1 MIASTLTF
9 EPMVNRDNELQRTAV
24 RVALRGSRFERLRF
38 GAKTLVSLMRDTQ
51 QTEYVLALTLL
62 VNAPSFPRVWM
73 QVASTDE
80 GRALLRERPSLDS
93 RAVDR
98 AALRALPSGTLGRE
112 YARFLDD
119 NGLDGDFFQAPP
131 DVPDEVAFLS
141 KRLRQSH
148 DVWHAVTG
156 YTPSV
161 RDEIALQAFTY
172 GQLGAP
178 HAILIVLGGLAAF
191 GWRDVRLFAHAWRGY
206 RNGKR
211 AAFLG
216 ALRWESRWERPL
228 EALRAELGVAA
239 P

>member
-1 MIASTLTF
+1 MTASTLTF
-9 EPMVNRDNELQRTAV
+9 EPIVTRDNELQRAAV

-38 GAKTLVSLMRDTQ
+38 GAKTLVALMRDTE

-80 GRALLRERPSLDS
+80 GRALLRERPGLDS
-93 RAVDR
+93 RAVER

-119 NGLDGDFFQAPP
+119 NGLNGDFFQAPP

-156 YTPSV
+156 YTTSV

-228 EALRAELGVAA
+228 EELRAELGVAA

>member
-1 MIASTLTF
+1 MTALALPYDPPS
-9 EPMVNRDNELQRTAV
+9 PRDNALQRTAV
-24 RVALRGSRFERLRF
+24 RVAMSGSRLERLAF
-38 GAKTLVSLMRDTQ
+38 GVKTLVHLMRHTEE
-51 QTEYVLALTLL
+51 TEYVLALTLL

-73 QVASTDE
+73 QVASSEE

-93 RAVDR
+93 SEVDR
-98 AALRALPSGTLGRE
+98 DALRALPEGTLGRA
-112 YARFLDD
+112 YVRFLDE
-119 NGLDGDFFQAPP
+119 NQLDGDFFQAPP

-141 KRLRQSH
+141 KRLRQAH

-161 RDEIALQAFTY
+161 RDELALQAFTY
-172 GQLGAP
+172 GQLRAP
-178 HAILIVLGGLAAF
+178 HAILIVIGGLVAF
-191 GWRDVRLFAHAWRGY
+191 GWRDPKLVAHVWRGFQ
-206 RNGKR
+206 NGKR

-228 EALRAELGVAA
+228 EELRAELRIAA

>member
-1 MIASTLTF
+1 MTTMALALDSNGT
-9 EPMVNRDNELQRTAV
+9 RDNDLQRTAI
-24 RVALRGSRFERLRF
+24 RVAMGGSRFERLRF
-38 GAKTLVSLMRDTQ
+38 GAATLVHLMRHTE
-51 QTEYVLALTLL
+51 QTEYVLVLALL

-93 RAVDR
+93 SAVDR
-98 AALRALPSGTLGRE
+98 DALRALPADTLGRE
-112 YARFLDD
+112 YVRFLDEHA
-119 NGLDGDFFQAPP
+119 LDGDFFQAPP
-131 DVPDEVAFLS
+131 DVPEEVAFLS
-141 KRLRQSH
+141 KRLRQAH
-148 DVWHAVTG
+148 DVWHTVTG

-161 RDEIALQAFTY
+161 RDELALQAFTY
-172 GQLGAP
+172 GQLRAP
-178 HAILIVLGGLAAF
+178 HALLIVIGGLVAF
-191 GWRDVRLFAHAWRGY
+191 GWRDPKLFAHVWRGY

-228 EALRAELGVAA
+228 AELRAELGVAV

>member
-1 MIASTLTF
+1 MTSLAIAA
-9 EPMVNRDNELQRTAV
+9 EPTVTRDNDLQRTAV
-24 RVALRGSRFERLRF
+24 RVAMTGSRLEKLAF
-38 GAKTLVSLMRDTQ
+38 GVKTLVHLMRHTEE
-51 QTEYVLALTLL
+51 TEYVLALTLL

-93 RAVDR
+93 SAVDR
-98 AALRALPSGTLGRE
+98 TALRALPAGTLGRE
-112 YARFLDD
+112 YARFLDE
-119 NGLDGDFFQAPP
+119 NQLDGDFFQAPP

-141 KRLRQSH
+141 KRLRQAH

-161 RDEIALQAFTY
+161 RDELALQAFTY

-191 GWRDVRLFAHAWRGY
+191 GWRDPKLFAHVWRGY
-206 RNGKR
+206 QNGKR
-211 AAFLG
+211 ATFLG

-228 EALRAELGVAA
+228 AELRAELGILAA
-239 P
+239 

>member
-1 MIASTLTF
+1 MTSTTLAF
-9 EPMVNRDNELQRTAV
+9 EPMVARDNELQRAAV
-24 RVALRGSRFERLRF
+24 RVAVRGSRLERLRF
-38 GAKTLVSLMRDTQ
+38 GVRTLMSLLRDTE
-51 QTEYVLALTLL
+51 QTEHVLALALL
-62 VNAPSFPRVWM
+62 VNAPAFPRVWM
-73 QVASTDE
+73 DVASTDE

-93 RAVDR
+93 SAVDR
-98 AALRALPSGTLGRE
+98 DALRALPEGTLGRA
-112 YARFLDD
+112 YVRFLDT
-119 NGLDGDFFQAPP
+119 NGLDADFFQAPP
-131 DVPDEVAFLS
+131 DVPDEVAFLA

-172 GQLGAP
+172 GQLRAP
-178 HAILIVLGGLAAF
+178 HALLVVLGGLVAF
-191 GWRDVRLFAHAWRGY
+191 GWRDPMLLAHAWRGY
-206 RNGKR
+206 RNGTR

-228 EALRAELGVAA
+228 AELRAELRVAH

>member
-1 MIASTLTF
+1 MTTMALALDSNGT
-9 EPMVNRDNELQRTAV
+9 RDNDLQRTAI
-24 RVALRGSRFERLRF
+24 RVAMGGSRFERLRF
-38 GAKTLVSLMRDTQ
+38 GATTLVHLMRHTE
-51 QTEYVLALTLL
+51 QTEHVLVLALL

-93 RAVDR
+93 SAVDR
-98 AALRALPSGTLGRE
+98 DALRALPADTLGRE
-112 YARFLDD
+112 YVRFLDEHA
-119 NGLDGDFFQAPP
+119 LDGDFFQAPP
-131 DVPDEVAFLS
+131 DVPEEVAFLS
-141 KRLRQSH
+141 KRLRQAH
-148 DVWHAVTG
+148 DVWHTVTG

-161 RDEIALQAFTY
+161 RDELALQAFTY
-172 GQLGAP
+172 GQLRAP
-178 HAILIVLGGLAAF
+178 HAILIVIGGLVAF
-191 GWRDVRLFAHAWRGY
+191 GWRDPKLFAHVWRGY

-228 EALRAELGVAA
+228 AELRAELGVAV

>member
-1 MIASTLTF
+1 MTATTLAL
-9 EPMVNRDNELQRTAV
+9 EPMVTRDNTLQRTAV
-24 RVALRGSRFERLRF
+24 RVAMRGTRLERLRF
-38 GAKTLVSLMRDTQ
+38 GARTLVGLMRDTT
-51 QTEYVLALTLL
+51 QTEHVLALTLL

-73 QVASTDE
+73 EVASTDE

-98 AALRALPSGTLGRE
+98 VALRALPSGTLGRE

-131 DVPDEVAFLS
+131 DVPEEVAFLS
-141 KRLRQSH
+141 KRLRQAH
-148 DVWHAVTG
+148 DVWHTITG

-172 GQLGAP
+172 GQLRAP
-178 HAILIVLGGLAAF
+178 HALLIVLAGLVAF
-191 GWRDVRLFAHAWRGY
+191 GWRDPRLLAHAWRGY
-206 RNGKR
+206 RNGTR

-228 EALRAELGVAA
+228 EELRAELRVAA